1 MSDGFIGQASAG
13 DALELAVDDEI
24 RALIRT
30 ALDEDL
36 RYGPDITTAS
46 TVPAGSVVDAAIVSR
61 APGVIA
67 GVPVVIAVFD
77 EVIGEGNF
85 EVTDVVADGS
95 VVEPGD
101 TVLRVHAPTAALLT
115 AERTALNLI
124 CHLSGGI
131 ATATRAWVDAVS
143 GTSAQIRDSRKTL
156 PGLRL
161 LQKYAVRAGGGV
173 NHRMGLGDAASS
185 RTTTSSPPVRSRLRW
200 KPFVRPLRVCP

>member
-67 GVPVVIAVFD
+67 GVPVVIAC
-77 EVIGEGNF
+77 
-85 EVTDVVADGS
+85 S
-95 VVEPGD
+95 
-101 TVLRVHAPTAALLT
+101 
-115 AERTALNLI
+115 
-124 CHLSGGI
+124 
-131 ATATRAWVDAVS
+131 TRS
-143 GTSAQIRDSRKTL
+143 SARAISR
-156 PGLRL
+156 
-161 LQKYAVRAGGGV
+161 
-173 NHRMGLGDAASS
+173 
-185 RTTTSSPPVRSRLRW
+185 
-200 KPFVRPLRVCP
+200 